1 MTGYAM
7 DNAGNLVSEG
17 VIVNI
22 DRTPPVIAL
31 DPGNGQTLDQ
41 SHPLLLISYSDSGS
55 GTGVPPVAVAS
66 GLDLSTLQITLDS
79 IDVTTNFFVFP
90 AEAVGD
96 GSNLAAGTHT
106 WCVSLTDVAGNV
118 VSNVGTLSATGA
130 TNPNAPPLSNLNFVD
145 SVTVMPDVPQIWMQG
160 QVSDTNATVSASVNG
175 GFPIPMN
182 KRGHVFGYL
191 LPVEFG
197 TNLIVLVASDASGQN
212 HSSQVL
218 LIERGNHYRAAITS
232 PEFGAFAEGEAPAVS
247 G

>member
-1 MTGYAM
+1 M
-7 DNAGNLVSEG
+7 
-17 VIVNI
+17 
-22 DRTPPVIAL
+22 
-31 DPGNGQTLDQ
+31 
-41 SHPLLLISYSDSGS
+41 
-55 GTGVPPVAVAS
+55 
-66 GLDLSTLQITLDS
+66 
-79 IDVTTNFFVFP
+79 
-90 AEAVGD
+90 
-96 GSNLAAGTHT
+96 
-106 WCVSLTDVAGNV
+106 SLTDVAGNV